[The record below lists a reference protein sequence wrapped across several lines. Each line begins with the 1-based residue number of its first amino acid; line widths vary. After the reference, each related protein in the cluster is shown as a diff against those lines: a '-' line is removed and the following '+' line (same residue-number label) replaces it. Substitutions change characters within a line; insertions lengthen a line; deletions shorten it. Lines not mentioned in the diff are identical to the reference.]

1 MTANCNS
8 QSAKFPIGSSVRIK
22 GSGTLRAFRLPDRL
36 HFPPLEEQL
45 AYGGQIDSVRHIT
58 FSVRGDV
65 IYELETAPGVW
76 QEQLLEKHITYSPL
90 LSHVREALKGI
101 EPTGDGELV
110 YYPCRV
116 VLKSGEACDT
126 VYIVPE
132 EPYMKQWGVY
142 PENDSGK
149 RWIKMEDITEV
160 MESPIRLP
168 ARFANQIYDHG
179 ESGMGYTIFTVV
191 FSDGERQAC
200 GTGNAVDFIRYPN
213 GKGPNDVVA
222 VLPHE
227 GRNAQPVRAP
237 DWYWCLYSGEPFR
250 PTRAAWQVSGGLGSI
265 TETLTV
271 ENHVILYNM
280 HWLIFKRR
288 LNNLIRD
295 GAARLVPPPAGFDG
309 RGFEWYLD
317 VATGDIYRYGPP
329 APSVFDEWMRTDP
342 HKIDPEKLGRW
353 KRVTLG

>member
-1 MTANCNS
+1 MGGIV
-8 QSAKFPIGSSVRIK
+8 P
-22 GSGTLRAFRLPDRL
+22 SGDN
-36 HFPPLEEQL
+36 
-45 AYGGQIDSVRHIT
+45 
-58 FSVRGDV
+58 
-65 IYELETAPGVW
+65 ELW
-76 QEQLLEKHITYSPL
+76 YF
-90 LSHVREALKGI
+90 
-101 EPTGDGELV
+101 
-110 YYPCRV
+110 PCRV
-116 VLKSGEACDT
+116 TLRDGRILDT
-126 VYIVPE
+126 VYIEPE
-132 EPYMKQWGVY
+132 IPYLRWWGVY
-142 PENDSGK
+142 PEDDRGK
-149 RWIKMEDITEV
+149 RFIKIEDVAKVED
-160 MESPIRLP
+160 SPTRLP
-168 ARFANQIYDHG
+168 VRFANQIYDHG

-200 GTGNAVDFIRYPN
+200 GTGNAVDFIRYPK
-213 GKGPNDVVA
+213 GKGPNDVAA

-227 GRNAQPVRAP
+227 GRNAQPVAAP